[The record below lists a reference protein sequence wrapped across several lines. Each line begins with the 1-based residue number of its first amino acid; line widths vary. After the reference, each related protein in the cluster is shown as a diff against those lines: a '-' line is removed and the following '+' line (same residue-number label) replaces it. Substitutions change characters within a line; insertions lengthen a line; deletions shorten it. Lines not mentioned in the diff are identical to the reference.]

1 MSHTKFEYL
10 LKQIGL
16 LKGLVVVAVFSAT
29 AQPFQFAHITD
40 THVGSA
46 TGEADLRRT
55 IADINANPDIEFV
68 IHSGD
73 VTEFGSDEEFQLA
86 KRMLDS
92 LRVPWY
98 VIPGNHDTNW
108 SESGGNSF
116 RQVFGDET
124 FAFEHNGYF
133 FVGTNSGPNMRMSPG
148 QVPRENLVWMD
159 SVFAAHPDK
168 DMPLIYIN
176 HYPQDS
182 SLNNWF
188 EALDRVK
195 QRNVQLFFCGHGHQN
210 GEYDFEGIPGIMGR
224 SNLRANDSVGGYNI
238 VTIANNEAIYQ
249 ERNPG
254 AGLQEPWAVIPLR
267 NHHFESEARL
277 YHRPDYGV
285 NTRFATIRERWSFQD
300 ESDIGAGLTAYK
312 RLVITA
318 NTAGQVYALDANT
331 GRKVWSFQTSGKVY
345 STPAVWRNYVVV
357 GSSDHFVYCLDAKTG
372 ELMWKHETDKAVLGS
387 PLIHQG
393 VAYIGA
399 SDGKFRALD
408 IKRGKLRWSFDDVKG
423 YVSDKPLL
431 YENTLYFGSWGN
443 GFYALDPKDGHL
455 KWEWSNGASSRMLSP
470 AACYPVGVNGRV
482 FIVAPDRYM
491 TALDAESGTEIWR
504 KKIDSIRVRE
514 SMGLSEDSKLVYVK
528 TMDGQVL
535 GVSTK
540 ADSMQID
547 WTSKLQLPY
556 ELTPSAIS
564 AAGGFVFVPSHSG
577 TVSGLD
583 ATNGD
588 VAWQY
593 KLSNAMVNPMLPLK
607 GQRLVAS
614 TMDGKV
620 VCLAYDDLEK
630 RSWIR
635 INQLGYTPSGIK
647 VAVLGSK
654 GTKRV
659 SRFALVE
666 SRTGEPVFTGKTGKN
681 FGAYGPFRSSYRLDF
696 SAYVDTGTY
705 YLQVDGAR
713 SPQFRIAGDVYKGA
727 ADFALRYMR
736 QQRTLFNPF
745 LKDSCHT
752 HDGFTLYAAK
762 AGLPDSTQID
772 VGGGWHDASD
782 YLQYSTT
789 SANATYH
796 LLAAYRD
803 FPMVFGDDKQAN
815 GLDGANGTADVLDE
829 ARWGLDWLLKMHPEP
844 HLLFNQIADDRDHAG
859 MRMPGEDDFY
869 GRGVERPVYFVS
881 GEPQQ
886 RGKFLNNTTGTSST
900 AAKFASAFNLGSTLF
915 ENLDAAYAQRLR
927 EKATTAYAFAKQKPG
942 VTQTASVKS
951 PYIYAEDNW
960 VDDMELAAATQWSAT
975 GDAAFLDEALDY
987 ARREKV
993 TPWMENDTAAHYQW
1007 YPFINL
1013 GHRELARRLEGGEKR
1028 EEVTAY
1034 YRDGIEQV
1042 WARAGQ
1048 NAFYRGVPFIWCS
1061 NNLTTSFA
1069 VQCLWY
1075 QELTGDD
1082 TYAQLAQAN
1091 FDWLFGCNPWG
1102 TSMVYGLPAWGDT
1115 PTDPH
1120 SAFTR
1125 LADFPIDGGLVDGP
1139 VYGSIFN
1146 NLIGIRLTKPD
1157 AHAPFQSDLAVYH
1170 DDYGDYS
1177 TNEPTMDGT
1186 ASLIYLL
1193 AAKEQESLGAAQRN
1207 DVVLDTYGCIIRG
1220 DTTQRKIALVFTAD
1234 EYGEGAPFI
1243 LDALRSQRVKGSF
1256 FLTGNYLRNVE
1267 NAASV
1272 KRLVADG
1279 HYIGPHSDA
1288 HLLYCDWGKRDSL
1301 LVSKDVFNRDLSAN
1315 YAAMAKWGIDDS
1327 EASFFLPP
1335 YEWHNRQIVEWAA
1348 ERGLQLV
1355 NFTPGPRT
1363 AADYTYPE
1371 MGNRYVD
1378 SEQLYNQVLAYE
1390 EQHPNGLNG
1399 VMLLVHLGTDP
1410 RRVDKFYHRLPA
1422 LIEALTAKGYTFE
1435 RIDEL
1440 FR

>member
-1 MSHTKFEYL
+1 MKV
-10 LKQIGL
+10 
-16 LKGLVVVAVFSAT
+16 LVLVTAFAVS
-29 AQPFQFAHITD
+29 AQPFQFAHVTD

-46 TGEADLRRT
+46 TGADDLRRT
-55 IADINANPDIEFV
+55 VADINANPDLHFV
-68 IHSGD
+68 ILSGD
-73 VTEFGSDEEFQLA
+73 VTEFGSDEELRLA
-86 KRMLDS
+86 KQILDS
-92 LRVPWY
+92 LIIPWY

-116 RQVFGDET
+116 RKIFGGET
-124 FAFEHNGYF
+124 FAFVHNGYF

-159 SVFAAHPDK
+159 SLFAAHPNK
-168 DMPLIYIN
+168 DMPLVYIN

-195 QRNVQLFFCGHGHQN
+195 ARNVQLFFCGHGHQN
-210 GEYDFEGIPGIMGR
+210 KQYEFEGIPSIMGR
-224 SNLRANDSVGGYNI
+224 SNLRAKDSVGGYNI
-238 VTIANNEAIYQ
+238 VTIADGRALYQ
-249 ERNPG
+249 EQHPG
-254 AGLQEPWAVIPLR
+254 AGIKEPWAVIPLH
-267 NHHFESEARL
+267 NHHFAAETRL
-277 YHRPDYGV
+277 YDRPDYSV
-285 NTRFATIRERWSFQD
+285 NTRHAAVREVWSFQD
-300 ESDIGAGLTAYK
+300 ESDIGAGLATYK
-312 RLVITA
+312 EWVITA
-318 NTAGQVYALDANT
+318 NTAGQVYALDAQT
-331 GRKVWSFQTSGKVY
+331 GRKVWSFQTGGKVY
-345 STPAVWRNYVVV
+345 STPAVWKNRVVF
-357 GSSDHFVYCLDAKTG
+357 GSADGLIYCLHARTG
-372 ELMWKHETDKAVLGS
+372 KLRWKHAAERAVLGS
-387 PLIHQG
+387 PLVYNG

-399 SDGKFRALD
+399 SDGRFRALD
-408 IKRGKLRWSFDDVKG
+408 VKSGRLRWSFDEVKG
-423 YVSDKPLL
+423 YVSGRPLL

-443 GFYALDPKDGHL
+443 GFYALDPINGQL
-455 KWEWSNGASSRMLSP
+455 KWQWSNGASSRMLSP
-470 AACYPVGVNGRV
+470 AACYPVGANGRV

-491 TALDAESGTEIWR
+491 TALDARNGREIWR

-514 SMGLSEDSKLVYVK
+514 SMGLSEDGTLVYAK

-564 AAGGFVFVPSHSG
+564 AANGLVLVPSQSG
-577 TVSGLD
+577 LVSGLD
-583 ATNGD
+583 AASGD

-593 KLSNAMVNPMLPLK
+593 KLSNAMVNPMLPLN

-620 VCLAYDDLEK
+620 VCLAYGDPEEQ
-630 RSWIR
+630 SWIR
-635 INQLGYTPSGIK
+635 INQLGYTPQSIK

-654 GTKRV
+654 HTNAV
-659 SRFALVE
+659 SRFALIA
-666 SRTGEPVFTGKTGKN
+666 SQTGEAVFKGKTGKD

-696 SAYVDTGTY
+696 SAHVDTGTY
-705 YLQVDGAR
+705 YLEVDGVR
-713 SPQFRIAGDVYKGA
+713 SPQFRIAGDVYNGA

-752 HDGFTLYAAK
+752 HDGFALYGES
-762 AGLPDSTQID
+762 AGLPDSTRVD

-782 YLQYSTT
+782 YLQYATT

-803 FPMVFGDDKQAN
+803 FPAIFGDDKQAN
-815 GLDGANGTADVLDE
+815 GLAGSNGVADVLDE

-869 GRGVERPVYFVS
+869 GRGLERPVYFVS

-886 RGKFLNNTTGTSST
+886 RGKFMNNTTGTSST
-900 AAKFASAFNLGSTLF
+900 AAKFTSAFNLGSTLF
-915 ENLDAAYAQRLR
+915 ETKDGAFAQRLR
-927 EKATTAYAFAKQKPG
+927 EKAMTAYDFAKRKPG

-975 GDAAFLDEALDY
+975 GNDAFLQEALDY
-987 ARREKV
+987 ARAEKV

-1013 GHRELARRLEGGEKR
+1013 GHRELARRLDGEKR
-1028 EEVTAY
+1028 DEVIVY
-1034 YRDGIEQV
+1034 YKAGIEQV
-1042 WARAGQ
+1042 WARAEQ

-1069 VQCLWY
+1069 IQCMWY

-1082 TYAQLAQAN
+1082 SYAQLTQAN

-1125 LADFPIDGGLVDGP
+1125 LGNFPIDGGLVDGP

-1193 AAKEQESLGAAQRN
+1193 AAKEQESREVAQ
-1207 DVVLDTYGCIIRG
+1207 
-1220 DTTQRKIALVFTAD
+1220 
-1234 EYGEGAPFI
+1234 
-1243 LDALRSQRVKGSF
+1243 
-1256 FLTGNYLRNVE
+1256 
-1267 NAASV
+1267 
-1272 KRLVADG
+1272 
-1279 HYIGPHSDA
+1279 
-1288 HLLYCDWGKRDSL
+1288 
-1301 LVSKDVFNRDLSAN
+1301 
-1315 YAAMAKWGIDDS
+1315 AK
-1327 EASFFLPP
+1327 
-1335 YEWHNRQIVEWAA
+1335 
-1348 ERGLQLV
+1348 
-1355 NFTPGPRT
+1355 
-1363 AADYTYPE
+1363 
-1371 MGNRYVD
+1371 
-1378 SEQLYNQVLAYE
+1378 
-1390 EQHPNGLNG
+1390 
-1399 VMLLVHLGTDP
+1399 
-1410 RRVDKFYHRLPA
+1410 K
-1422 LIEALTAKGYTFE
+1422 
-1435 RIDEL
+1435 
-1440 FR
+1440 